1 METSPATR
9 AYKDFFPSH
18 GDQYQH
24 HDQVVLGFNASIVDL
39 VEFQANVEV
48 TSDTESEE
56 EGGFIETAQ
65 EITDVHGDFEFNR
78 TSSSRWVS

>member
-24 HDQVVLGFNASIVDL
+24 HDQVDLGFNASIVDL
-39 VEFQANVEV
+39 VDLL

-56 EGGFIETAQ
+56 EGGFIETVQ